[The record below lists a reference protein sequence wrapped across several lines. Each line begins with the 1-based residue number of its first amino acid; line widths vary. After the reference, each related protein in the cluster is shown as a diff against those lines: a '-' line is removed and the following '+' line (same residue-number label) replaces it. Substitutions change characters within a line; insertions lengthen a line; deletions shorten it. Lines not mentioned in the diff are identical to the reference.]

1 MEQRMKARAKAV
13 SAEKAAE
20 LLRNGKESLSEEE
33 LNALAA
39 AIPPGPAA
47 GVTSAAAFCR
57 FYASV
62 KPAKLMPGQS
72 GTMIVTAVLS
82 GQAVIPAPATL
93 ERIGAAQCGVVTL
106 GAAACRPAQ
115 PGRLA
120 PAYLGRPVYDNYA
133 VIEIPITMAADAE
146 LGKKQA
152 VQVDLRFDIHDG
164 ASAQLIGKFID
175 RAVAEVEVGR
185 ALDPAVQGGM
195 PTNVGTG
202 STDTIGSAPVPAA
215 APSATERAEPARVIT
230 GEAAL
235 PAKEPAAVTP
245 RAADTEHEPLAAP
258 DEGIGLMPILV
269 AGGTVLLLILL
280 LVARRR

>member
-1 MEQRMKARAKAV
+1 M
-13 SAEKAAE
+13 SPEKAAE

-33 LNALAA
+33 LNAIASA
-39 AIPPGPAA
+39 VTA
-47 GVTSAAAFCR
+47 GRTEGITSAAAFCR
-57 FYASV
+57 FYAAI

-72 GTMIVTAVLS
+72 GTMIVTAALS
-82 GQAVIPAPATL
+82 GQAVIPAPAPL
-93 ERIGAAQCGVVTL
+93 ERVGAAQCGIVTL
-106 GAAACRPAQ
+106 GAAVCRPAE

-195 PTNVGTG
+195 STDAGAGPSDTTG
-202 STDTIGSAPVPAA
+202 SASVGAA
-215 APSATERAEPARVIT
+215 AAGGNVHAEPPRVIT
-230 GEAAL
+230 GEATL
-235 PAKEPAAVTP
+235 PAKESAGVTP
-245 RAADTEHEPLAAP
+245 RAEDPEHEPLAAP

-269 AGGTVLLLILL
+269 GGGTVVLLILL